1 MRDDEFF
8 IGYAPPMPPRLARYV
23 KGVVVVIGAAVC
35 TWGIV
40 AAAGHVPLEG
50 GRFEFG
56 HPMSVSGRL
65 VERPYPALQVD
76 AADHSLSSLVLLVA
90 PGKHG
95 ADGLVRGRSGQRVT
109 VSGTRIQRDAH
120 TMLEVD
126 PASLAATGSQA
137 DAGLKP
143 CATSCLEAGP
153 EVELTGEIVDSKC
166 FLGVMVPGAG
176 KTHADC
182 ASLCIRGGIPPALR
196 VQDFAGKPELF
207 LLTLPTGA
215 PIHLEAVDLAGQS
228 ISMRGLVSRSGA
240 WLTLRTDPRDWRTAQ

>member
-50 GRFEFG
+50 GTFEFG

-76 AADHSLSSLVLLVA
+76 AADHLLSSLMLLVA

-95 ADGLVRGRSGQRVT
+95 ADALVRGRNGQQMT
-109 VSGTRIQRDAH
+109 ISGTRIQRDAH
-120 TMLEVD
+120 AMLEVD
-126 PASLAATGSQA
+126 PGSLAGR
-137 DAGLKP
+137 
-143 CATSCLEAGP
+143 TSASVAETDVQHRSGDLGET
-153 EVELTGEIVDSKC
+153 EVSGEIVDSKC

-182 ASLCIRGGIPPALR
+182 AALCIRGGIPPALR
-196 VQDFAGKPELF
+196 VKDFAGKPDLF
-207 LLTLPTGA
+207 LLTWPTGA

-228 ISMRGLVSRSGA
+228 ISMRGLVSRSGG

>member
-1 MRDDEFF
+1 
-8 IGYAPPMPPRLARYV
+8 
-23 KGVVVVIGAAVC
+23 
-35 TWGIV
+35 
-40 AAAGHVPLEG
+40 
-50 GRFEFG
+50 
-56 HPMSVSGRL
+56 MSVSGRL

-90 PGKHG
+90 PGKQG
-95 ADGLVRGRSGQRVT
+95 ADGLVRGRSGQSVT

-126 PASLAATGSQA
+126 PASLAASGSQA

-182 ASLCIRGGIPPALR
+182 ASLCIRGGIPPALYVKNFNGQR
-196 VQDFAGKPELF
+196 ALF
-207 LLTLPTGA
+207 LLTTPDGE
-215 PIHLEAVDLAGQS
+215 PIHTEAVRLAGLAVTMS
-228 ISMRGLVSRSGA
+228 GRVFLRGEWLVFK
-240 WLTLRTDPRDWRTAQ
+240 TDPGRWSTKGGAGR

>member
-1 MRDDEFF
+1 
-8 IGYAPPMPPRLARYV
+8 
-23 KGVVVVIGAAVC
+23 
-35 TWGIV
+35 
-40 AAAGHVPLEG
+40 
-50 GRFEFG
+50 
-56 HPMSVSGRL
+56 
-65 VERPYPALQVD
+65 
-76 AADHSLSSLVLLVA
+76 
-90 PGKHG
+90 
-95 ADGLVRGRSGQRVT
+95 VT

-126 PASLAATGSQA
+126 PAPLAASGSQA